1 MLSKLYDNIKK
12 FIKSNYKDLI
22 LLILV
27 LFITTYQFPYY
38 VDAPGG
44 LINTSERVNIEG
56 SYKSKGSFNMAYV
69 REMPGTIASLFF
81 AFLFDTWDIIEEDEV
96 TTGNET
102 VDEMNTRGK
111 LYLES
116 SNNNAML
123 YAYTMAGKEVEVSN
137 NRLVLLY
144 KYPESKTDMKI
155 GDIIRKVDNIEVK
168 ELNDISNIIAN
179 KKEGD
184 IITLTVENKKKEYI
198 RTATLTKEKKIG
210 IVLQIMYDIETDPNC
225 EFKFTKKESGPSGG
239 LMTALTIYNNLV
251 EEDITYG
258 LKIAGTGTIEN
269 DGSVGEIGGIK
280 YKLIGVV
287 KKKADIFFCPEGSNY
302 KEAMKV
308 KEEKGYDIEIVGV
321 ETFDEAL
328 EYLKN
333 YKKIRN

>member
-1 MLSKLYDNIKK
+1 MLNKLYDNIKK

-27 LFITTYQFPYY
+27 VFITTYQFPYY

-44 LINTSERVNIEG
+44 LINATKRVEIDG
-56 SYKSKGSFNMAYV
+56 GYKSEGSFNMAYV
-69 REMPGTIASLFF
+69 REMPGTVASLFL
-81 AFLFDTWDIIEEDEV
+81 AFVFDSWDVIKEEEV
-96 TTGNET
+96 TASNET
-102 VDEMNTRGK
+102 VEEMNTRGK
-111 LYLES
+111 LYLQS

-123 YAYTMAGKEVEVSN
+123 YAYTRAGKEVEVSN

-144 KYPESKTDMKI
+144 KFPEAKTDMKI

-168 ELNDISNIIAN
+168 EHADISKILENKNAN
-179 KKEGD
+179 D
-184 IITLTVENKKKEYI
+184 IITLTVENNKKEYI

-210 IVLQIMYDIETDPNC
+210 ILLQIMYDIEADPEC
-225 EFKFTKKESGPSGG
+225 KFKFAKKESGPSGG
-239 LMTALTIYNNLV
+239 LMTALTIYNSLV

-280 YKLIGVV
+280 YKLMGVV

-308 KEEKGYDIEIVGV
+308 KEKEGYDIEIVGV
-321 ETFDEAL
+321 ENFDEAL

-333 YKKIRN
+333 YKK